1 MTPEQARVGVRI
13 RTLVEWS
20 LVAAGTEGVIDEDYG
35 TGVMVAW
42 DTPGQPLPE
51 NYISHSDPRLRT
63 RNLLRD
69 GFSKEDLKYLE
80 LDPKYAAE
88 ALDHAITKHDNMEWD
103 IEHPN
108 FGGTS

>member
-13 RTLVEWS
+13 RTLVAWPE
-20 LVAAGTEGVIDEDYG
+20 VPAGTEGVIDEDYG

-42 DTPGQPLPE
+42 VG
-51 NYISHSDPRLRT
+51 NGM
-63 RNLLRD
+63 RD

-80 LDPKYAAE
+80 VDPKYAAE
-88 ALDHAITKHDNMEWD
+88 ALDQAIARHDDMEWR